1 MNRPGFVDTYQSVM
15 GYLTC
20 LCHLNFPEKQTVYD
34 GACIVT
40 GRTLMMPFMNKLMP
54 RFPDVT
60 TSLLLPGPAG
70 MLELAIDLPDPVQ
83 ARKGLALI
91 CHPNPPDGGT
101 LHNKVVT
108 MCARA
113 LNEQG
118 IATVRFNFRGVG
130 QSEGEFDNGRGEVL
144 DLIAVAEWA
153 QQARPEYALWLAG
166 FSFGSWVALLGA
178 RQLPVKQMIS
188 IAPPVGLRD
197 FSGVLPPP
205 CPWCLIQGEED
216 EVVSASAVLAWAEA
230 QKPLPTIVRMPDT
243 GHFFHRRLIDLRGA
257 IKNGVRKNLP
267 PLLH

>member
-1 MNRPGFVDTYQSVM
+1 
-15 GYLTC
+15 
-20 LCHLNFPEKQTVYD
+20 
-34 GACIVT
+34 
-40 GRTLMMPFMNKLMP
+40 MNKP
-54 RFPDVT
+54 APAFPT
-60 TSLLLPGPAG
+60 ANTSCLLLPGPAG
-70 MLELAIDLPDPVQ
+70 NLELAIDLPDASV
-83 ARKGLALI
+83 AREGVAVI

-113 LNEQG
+113 LNESG

-130 QSEGEFDNGRGEVL
+130 QSEGSFDNGRGEVL

-153 QQARPEYALWLAG
+153 HQANRQHALWLAG

-178 RQLPVKQMIS
+178 RQLPVRQMIS

-205 CPWCLIQGEED
+205 CPWLLIQGETD
-216 EVVSASAVLAWAEA
+216 ELVNASGVFAWAEA
-230 QKPLPTIVRMPDT
+230 QKPAPNIVRMPDT

-257 IKNGVRKNLP
+257 VKNGVRKNLP
-267 PLLH
+267 PLIND